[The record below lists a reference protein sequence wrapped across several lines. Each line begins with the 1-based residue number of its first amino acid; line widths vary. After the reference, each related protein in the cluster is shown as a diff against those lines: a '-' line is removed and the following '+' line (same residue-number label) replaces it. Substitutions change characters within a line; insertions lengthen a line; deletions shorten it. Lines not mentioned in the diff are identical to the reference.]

1 MLNKK
6 KNVLKKQLLL
16 FIYFLIIKKLIGKRI
31 INCFIKGKRYKK
43 DKNMNLTHSLMLV
56 RASTSIVTLTMCIK
70 MHFLTAT
77 KGCFLY
83 DSFDI

>member
-6 KNVLKKQLLL
+6 KNISKKQFLW
-16 FIYFLIIKKLIGKRI
+16 FIYLLIIKQLIGERI
-31 INCFIKGKRYKK
+31 INCFKTEKRYKK